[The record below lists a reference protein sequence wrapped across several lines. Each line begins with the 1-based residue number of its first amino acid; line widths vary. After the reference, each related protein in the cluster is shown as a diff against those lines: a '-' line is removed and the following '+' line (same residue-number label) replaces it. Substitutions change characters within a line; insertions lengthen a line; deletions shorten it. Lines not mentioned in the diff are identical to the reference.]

1 MVTMTQDLGQ
11 AVNASQLSSTP
22 ALPIASIVV
31 GDRHRHDMGDLAE
44 LAANIADVGLLHP
57 IVVRPDGML
66 IAGERRLKA
75 CAALGWA
82 DIPVTVV
89 DLDDIKRGEL
99 SENVHRKAFLPSEI
113 EAIRRAL
120 MPVEAA
126 VAKERMAEG
135 GKGGKLSQPSTEPER
150 ARDKVAA
157 FARVSGR
164 HMEKIAALVKAA
176 EDEPE
181 KFGKLVA
188 DMDRTGR
195 VDGPYQRLKV
205 ARQAEAIRSEPPP
218 LPGKGPYR
226 VIVVDP
232 PWPYERRMADPSHR
246 GVHPYPGMSIEQI
259 CALPVASIA
268 HEDCIL
274 WLWTTNHHMRF
285 AYQALDAFG
294 FQEKTILTWVKDKM
308 GMGDWLRGQTEHCIM
323 AVRGRPAVTLS
334 SQTTV
339 LYGKAREHSRKPDE
353 FFALVEQ
360 LCPAPRYAEFFAREA
375 RPNWDG
381 HGDEYAKTAPSDF
394 SDEAAS

>member
-1 MVTMTQDLGQ
+1 MGVRALRFLPMRCCRCAGRKSARSNRKNGGPLSLCRSCIILSHFEMVTMTQDLGQ

-164 HMEKIAALVKAA
+164 
-176 EDEPE
+176 
-181 KFGKLVA
+181 
-188 DMDRTGR
+188 
-195 VDGPYQRLKV
+195 
-205 ARQAEAIRSEPPP
+205 
-218 LPGKGPYR
+218 
-226 VIVVDP
+226 
-232 PWPYERRMADPSHR
+232 
-246 GVHPYPGMSIEQI
+246 
-259 CALPVASIA
+259 
-268 HEDCIL
+268 
-274 WLWTTNHHMRF
+274 
-285 AYQALDAFG
+285 
-294 FQEKTILTWVKDKM
+294 
-308 GMGDWLRGQTEHCIM
+308 
-323 AVRGRPAVTLS
+323 
-334 SQTTV
+334 
-339 LYGKAREHSRKPDE
+339 
-353 FFALVEQ
+353 
-360 LCPAPRYAEFFAREA
+360 
-375 RPNWDG
+375 
-381 HGDEYAKTAPSDF
+381 
-394 SDEAAS
+394 